1 MVTRRTARL
10 RTGLALLDIV
20 VGTVL
25 LGIAL
30 VTILT
35 LLRRSTEAQAAGE
48 QLQTAASLIDEQLNL
63 VLARGPDNYATR
75 FPAEGICDAPF
86 EAFRYRLTFSGGT
99 SGEPYLVT
107 ATVSWDGTAGERS
120 ASVQALIAPRL
131 GEDTD
136 PDRRPVQPV
145 QRTVA
150 Q

>member
-1 MVTRRTARL
+1 MVTRNGYVRK
-10 RTGLALLDIV
+10 GMALLDIV

-30 VTILT
+30 VTLLT

-63 VLARGPDNYATR
+63 VLARGPDNYAQR
-75 FPAEGICDAPF
+75 FPAEGVCDAPF
-86 EAFRYRLTFSGGT
+86 ELYRYRLSFSSGT
-99 SGEPYLVT
+99 AGEPFLVT
-107 ATVSWDGTAGERS
+107 ATVLWDGSSGERS

-131 GEDTD
+131 GEETD
-136 PDRRPVQPV
+136 PDRRPSQPIE
-145 QRTVA
+145 RTVT